1 MAFDPNRRQNF
12 AGLDRDIDDYIAG
25 PSRESF
31 DTKFPVAHGPRYVIK
46 YLPATRLK
54 SFRRSAPAGG
64 GSKRLFAAD
73 KPGYT
78 WGDAV
83 YVSPLQSPF
92 SSMFYGCVGVVGT
105 VDPQRVFDAADAKGR
120 SYYQEW
126 IRGQSKWYELLTTTI
141 HEEVANRYLRNRFR
155 THFQIDCV
163 FFHPDQVA
171 PGYANRRQ
179 DIWFAITH
187 EVGGRVASGL
197 TSAVSN
203 PEWCVV
209 LCEEFAPATGKL
221 AYGPLL
227 GPEWRGRPLGQSR
240 IQQMSPKLESQIIQ
254 AYQQIATGG
263 KLVTVSI

>member
-1 MAFDPNRRQNF
+1 MAFDPDRRLNF
-12 AGLDRDIDDYIAG
+12 TGVERDIDDYMTG
-25 PSRESF
+25 PSRRSF
-31 DTKFPVAHGPRYVIK
+31 DAKFPAAQGARYVIK
-46 YLPATRLK
+46 YLPATRLR
-54 SFRRSAPAGG
+54 SFYRSAPAGG
-64 GSKRLFAAD
+64 GSKRLFAAC

-83 YVSPLQSPF
+83 YACPLQSPF
-92 SSMFYGCVGVVGT
+92 SSMFYGRVGVVGV
-105 VDPQRVFDAADAKGR
+105 VDPKRVFDAADAQGR
-120 SYYQEW
+120 SHYQKW
-126 IRGQSKWYELLTTTI
+126 IQSQSKWYELLTTTI
-141 HEEVANRYLRNRFR
+141 HEEAANRYLRNRFR

-171 PGYANRRQ
+171 PGYSNRRQ

-197 TSAVSN
+197 TNAVSN

-227 GPEWRGRPLGQSR
+227 GPERRGRPLSQSS
-240 IQQMSPKLESQIIQ
+240 IQQMSPKLENQIIQ
-254 AYQQIATGG
+254 AYQQITTGG